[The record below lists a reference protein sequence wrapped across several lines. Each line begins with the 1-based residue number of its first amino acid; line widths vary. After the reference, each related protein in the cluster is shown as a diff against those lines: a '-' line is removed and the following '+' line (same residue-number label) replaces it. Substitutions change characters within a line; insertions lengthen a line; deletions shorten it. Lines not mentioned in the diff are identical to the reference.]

1 VWYNDYIFEI
11 KIIMQLKTLK
21 SIKNWKG
28 KHVLLRADFN
38 VPLKKGEIKELYKI
52 EKSLP
57 TIKFLLAKGAKVIL
71 LSHLGRP
78 EKIEK
83 ELSLKPVAAALEN
96 KLEKEVKII
105 NFEKIKKNPES
116 YWVEAKNLTDN
127 MKNGE
132 VVVLENVRFIKGE
145 EKNDKVVAKKFA
157 ALGDIF
163 VLDGFAVA
171 HRDAVTVTGI
181 AKHLPTVAG
190 LLMEEEINGL
200 NKIMQKPKKPF
211 VVVLGGSK
219 METKI
224 PLLKQF
230 ASKAHYILV
239 GGGIANT
246 YYFAKGARIGKSLI
260 DKDHKKEA
268 LFYGKKKNVIMPL
281 DFIVGT
287 EKGQK
292 CHIVDVDEKINLK
305 NNEAIFDIGP
315 KTITYFAKII
325 KNAKTLVWNGA
336 LGYFEQHPYEYGT
349 YAVARLFATR
359 AKGRA
364 FGVCGGG
371 ETVEVLK
378 KLDLMEDID
387 LVSTGGG
394 AMLEFLSGKKLP
406 GVKIVTK

>member
-1 VWYNDYIFEI
+1 MKI
-11 KIIMQLKTLK
+11 KTIK
-21 SIKNWKG
+21 SIKNLKG
-28 KHVLLRADFN
+28 KRVLVRADFN
-38 VPLKKGEIKELYKI
+38 VPLKNGEIKELYKI

-57 TIKFLLAKGAKVIL
+57 TIKFLIDKGAKIIL

-78 EKIEK
+78 EKMEK

-96 KLEKEVKII
+96 KLEREVKII
-105 NFEKIKKNPES
+105 DFTKLKKNPEN
-116 YWVEAKNLTDN
+116 YWTEAQKMVDE
-127 MKNGE
+127 MKNVE
-132 VVVLENVRFIKGE
+132 ILILENVRFVKGE
-145 EKNDKVVAKKFA
+145 EKNDKIVAKKFA
-157 ALGDIF
+157 TLGDVF

-171 HRDAVTVTGI
+171 HRDAATVTGI
-181 AKHLPTVAG
+181 AKHLPAVAG
-190 LLMEEEINGL
+190 LLMEAEINGL
-200 NKIMQKPKKPF
+200 NKVMQKPKKPF

-246 YYFAKGARIGKSLI
+246 YFFAKGAQTGKSLI
-260 DKDHKKEA
+260 DKEHKKEA
-268 LFYGKKKNVIMPL
+268 VFYGKKKNVIMPL

-287 EKGQK
+287 EKGEK
-292 CHIVDVDEKINLK
+292 CHIVDVNEKIKLK
-305 NNEAIFDIGP
+305 SNEAIFDIGP
-315 KTITYFAKII
+315 KTISHFAKII
-325 KNAKTLVWNGA
+325 KNARTLVWNGA

-349 YAVARLFATR
+349 YAVARLFAAR

-378 KLDLMEDID
+378 KLSLMEDID

>member
-1 VWYNDYIFEI
+1 MKI
-11 KIIMQLKTLK
+11 KTIK
-21 SIKNWKG
+21 SIKNLKG
-28 KHVLLRADFN
+28 KRVLVRADFN
-38 VPLKKGEIKELYKI
+38 VPLKNGEIKELYKI

-57 TIKFLLAKGAKVIL
+57 TIKFLIDKGAKIIL

-78 EKIEK
+78 EKMEK

-96 KLEKEVKII
+96 KLEREVKII
-105 NFEKIKKNPES
+105 DFTKLKKNPEN
-116 YWVEAKNLTDN
+116 YWTEAQKMVDE

-132 VVVLENVRFIKGE
+132 ILILENVRFVKGE
-145 EKNDKVVAKKFA
+145 EKNDKIVAKKFA
-157 ALGDIF
+157 TLGDVF

-171 HRDAVTVTGI
+171 HRDAATVTGI
-181 AKHLPTVAG
+181 AKHLPAVAG
-190 LLMEEEINGL
+190 LLMEAEINGL
-200 NKIMQKPKKPF
+200 NKVMQKPKKPF

-246 YYFAKGARIGKSLI
+246 YFFAKGAQTGKSLI
-260 DKDHKKEA
+260 DKEHKKEA
-268 LFYGKKKNVIMPL
+268 VFYGKKKNVIMPL

-287 EKGQK
+287 EKGEK
-292 CHIVDVDEKINLK
+292 CHIVDVNEKIKLK
-305 NNEAIFDIGP
+305 SNEAIFDIGP
-315 KTITYFAKII
+315 KTISHFAKII
-325 KNAKTLVWNGA
+325 KNARTLVWNGA

-349 YAVARLFATR
+349 YAVARLFAAR

-378 KLDLMEDID
+378 KLSLMEDID

>member
-1 VWYNDYIFEI
+1 MRI
-11 KIIMQLKTLK
+11 K
-21 SIKNWKG
+21 SIKSIKSLKG
-28 KHVLLRADFN
+28 KKVLVRADFN
-38 VPLKKGEIKELYKI
+38 VPIKNGKIKELYKI

-57 TIKFLLAKGAKVIL
+57 TIKFLLNKQAKVIL

-78 EKIEK
+78 EKMEK
-83 ELSLKPVAAALEN
+83 DLSLKPIARALAE
-96 KLEKEVKII
+96 KLGQKVGALDY
-105 NFEKIKKNPES
+105 KKLKGNPEK
-116 YWVEAKNLTDN
+116 YWTEAEKNISK
-127 MKNGE
+127 MKPGE
-132 VVVLENVRFIKGE
+132 VIILENVRYIPGE
-145 EKNDKVVAKKFA
+145 EKNDLQVSKNFA
-157 ALGDIF
+157 SLGDLF

-171 HRDAVTVTGI
+171 HRDASTVSGI
-181 AKHLPTVAG
+181 AKYLPTVAG
-190 LLMEEEINGL
+190 LLMEEEITGL
-200 NKIMQKPKKPF
+200 NKVMLKPKKPF
-211 VVVLGGSK
+211 VLVLGGAK

-230 ASKAHYILV
+230 ASRAHYILV

-246 YYFAKGARIGKSLI
+246 YYFAKGAQIGKTLI
-260 DKDHKKEA
+260 DKENKKEA
-268 LFYGKKKNVIMPL
+268 LYYGKKKNVLIPL
-281 DFIVGT
+281 DFIVGND
-287 EKGQK
+287 KGQK
-292 CHIVDVDEKINLK
+292 CRIVDTDKKIILK

-325 KNAKTLVWNGA
+325 KTASTLVWNGA

-349 YAVARLFATR
+349 YSIARLFASR

-378 KLDLMEDID
+378 KLGLMEDID

-406 GVKIVTK
+406 GVKVVTK